1 MNTLALSFLLVH
13 SLGAVA
19 ILVGAAVAACF
30 TSERAL
36 HNSEAADRA

>member
-1 MNTLALSFLLVH
+1 MNTLALSLLMVH

-30 TSERAL
+30 AGDRVSREATSQA
-36 HNSEAADRA
+36 

>member
-1 MNTLALSFLLVH
+1 MNNLALSFLLVH

-30 TSERAL
+30 AGERNTDAGKVP
-36 HNSEAADRA
+36 DRA

>member
-1 MNTLALSFLLVH
+1 MNTLALSFLMVH

-30 TSERAL
+30 AGERV
-36 HNSEAADRA
+36 SGDGKAASQA